1 MTILTLHLHSTT
13 SLTKPLRLSQR
24 LSNSHSLAQKISRH
38 LLDDY
43 PFALPFPRTYCPGS
57 YCGLTARRPY
67 CRLTAHRGLTA
78 CTQDRYS
85 GSFASYWSG
94 FGNPG
99 SHRGFLTWVHQGLC
113 SRRSPLQPPPWGGRG
128 GPSTTSRRPSLGDPR
143 LRLVEGPLT
152 RIPQW

>member
-24 LSNSHSLAQKISRH
+24 LSNSHSLAQKITRH

-99 SHRGFLTWVHQGLC
+99 IHRGTNCHVRWSYCRVTGFVHAGLHC
-113 SRRSPLQPPPWGGRG
+113 NPPPEGGG
-128 GPSTTSRRPSLGDPR
+128 EGPR
-143 LRLVEGPLT
+143 LRVDGP
-152 RIPQW
+152 P